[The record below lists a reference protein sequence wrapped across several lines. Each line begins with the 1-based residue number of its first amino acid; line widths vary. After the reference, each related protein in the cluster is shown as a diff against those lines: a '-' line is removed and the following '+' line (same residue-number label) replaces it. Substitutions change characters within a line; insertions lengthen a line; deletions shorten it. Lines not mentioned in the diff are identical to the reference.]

1 MPDKKNLE
9 IDEIDDNDEDGGIMG
24 NVPLDNGEIDDDFD
38 DQFDEDG
45 NLIEHEDDGQEEPD
59 GEPDTEEDGEEEVP
73 EVETVEVPVK
83 ANKQLSPMEIKLINL
98 KKENQALAT
107 KLKQKES
114 ADNAIRLEQEQE
126 ALKAKFIEEG
136 YDSDTAKTM
145 SATEVRMK
153 QLEEKTA
160 KYDFMEENEDV
171 FKRFPQAK
179 ADVIKIMNNSK
190 LTGMT
195 AEQIC
200 KGLYNDETPAYEKK
214 NLKAVKGESEP
225 KDTKPNLNSAR
236 QTTSNDGLTPR
247 EISEKTR
254 LERLF
259 NNGENLS
266 ISEYRK
272 YAK

>member
-136 YDSDTAKTM
+136 YDSDTAKNM

>member
-1 MPDKKNLE
+1 
-9 IDEIDDNDEDGGIMG
+9 
-24 NVPLDNGEIDDDFD
+24 
-38 DQFDEDG
+38 
-45 NLIEHEDDGQEEPD
+45 
-59 GEPDTEEDGEEEVP
+59 
-73 EVETVEVPVK
+73 
-83 ANKQLSPMEIKLINL
+83 MEIKLINL

-136 YDSDTAKTM
+136 YDSDTAKNM

>member
-1 MPDKKNLE
+1 
-9 IDEIDDNDEDGGIMG
+9 
-24 NVPLDNGEIDDDFD
+24 
-38 DQFDEDG
+38 
-45 NLIEHEDDGQEEPD
+45 
-59 GEPDTEEDGEEEVP
+59 
-73 EVETVEVPVK
+73 
-83 ANKQLSPMEIKLINL
+83 
-98 KKENQALAT
+98 
-107 KLKQKES
+107 
-114 ADNAIRLEQEQE
+114 
-126 ALKAKFIEEG
+126 
-136 YDSDTAKTM
+136 
-145 SATEVRMK
+145 
-153 QLEEKTA
+153 
-160 KYDFMEENEDV
+160 
-171 FKRFPQAK
+171 
-179 ADVIKIMNNSK
+179 MNNSK